1 MLFCCII
8 NQHIHPH
15 TVQLKT
21 YARSA
26 AAWFCFCQQKIN
38 KSWHIHVGDKQ
49 KCTHV
54 HKWNR
59 NQCFYCMADI
69 VHQLF
74 KHWVLLVSIHN
85 ITFKYPLGNCWQPY
99 GNASDTAGYLGNPEY
114 SDCLILC
121 KCFLQRTQSSNKR
134 WRPQTICLRVSI
146 VFIRTNP
153 AKIRIHCMATTC
165 TVGNPGIWRY
175 LGCQQWIPNTAKYLY
190 AH

>member
-1 MLFCCII
+1 M
-8 NQHIHPH
+8 
-15 TVQLKT
+15 
-21 YARSA
+21 
-26 AAWFCFCQQKIN
+26 
-38 KSWHIHVGDKQ
+38 
-49 KCTHV
+49 

-134 WRPQTICLRVSI
+134 WRPKTICLRVSI

-153 AKIRIHCMATTC
+153 AKIRILWQLHVLLATQ
-165 TVGNPGIWRY
+165 VFDVIWVANSEY
-175 LGCQQWIPNTAKYLY
+175 QIPPNTYMHTSL
-190 AH
+190 